1 MESGYRS
8 PLLEMFRRNE
18 ADRDVRAAG
27 AQGLLRLQA
36 VEQVALLMLLLDD
49 EDPAIARLAA
59 MTLEKLPEA
68 AVAQFLA
75 RPEVPDAMRDF
86 FMLRGIEPL
95 PSTGPIDGQP
105 QADLSGDAV
114 EEEPETEETSPAMLS
129 SLPVV
134 ARLKLATKGTRE
146 QRAQLIRDSNRMVA
160 VAVLSSPKVN
170 EAEVEAFAKMA
181 NVSEEVLRIISGN
194 RSWMKHYGIALGL
207 IKNPKTPPGIS
218 THIMHRLTER
228 DVKALAV
235 DRNVPEMV
243 RLAARR
249 AMSRV
254 SR

>member
-1 MESGYRS
+1 
-8 PLLEMFRRNE
+8 
-18 ADRDVRAAG
+18 
-27 AQGLLRLQA
+27 
-36 VEQVALLMLLLDD
+36 
-49 EDPAIARLAA
+49 
-59 MTLEKLPEA
+59 
-68 AVAQFLA
+68 
-75 RPEVPDAMRDF
+75 VPDAMREF

-95 PSTGPIDGQP
+95 PSTSPIGAQP
-105 QADLSGDAV
+105 DVDLAGEAA
-114 EEEPETEETSPAMLS
+114 EEEPEKEDSSSAMLS

-170 EAEVEAFAKMA
+170 EAEIEAFAKMG
-181 NVSEEVLRIISGN
+181 NVSEEILRIISGN

-218 THIMHRLTER
+218 TQIMHRLTER
-228 DVKALAV
+228 DVKALTM
-235 DRNVPEMV
+235 DRNVPELV

-249 AMSRV
+249 VMSKP